1 MIYHS
6 SFFCEITFRVAR
18 DEMPT
23 KPIELPS
30 DDEIEEKIN
39 NDIFI
44 ESDEDFFNGAIW
56 MRSKIQEKINKTPN
70 K

>member
-1 MIYHS
+1 
-6 SFFCEITFRVAR
+6 
-18 DEMPT
+18 MPT

-56 MRSKIQEKINKTPN
+56 MRGKIQGGNK
-70 K
+70 